1 MNGEVGKKL
10 KAERSLFKKEKNVA
24 ILGDKP
30 WTVFPSQA

>member
-1 MNGEVGKKL
+1 MSRYQEEMNGEVGKKL

-30 WTVFPSQA
+30 